1 MVLVQINGYT
11 NTTQY
16 LTFFLWFLFYHFLSV
31 SNWNNILWRVRINL
45 VLWQLAHIFI
55 TSYLSWKGYATT
67 TKNDQSEL
75 LMYTN
80 GCTSFV
86 FYGSSLLVN
95 DAIYNVWWW
104 MFWIPTS
111 HYGSIIF
118 TIFCK
123 IGLWN
128 SVSSK

>member
-1 MVLVQINGYT
+1 MTI
-11 NTTQY
+11 
-16 LTFFLWFLFYHFLSV
+16 SP
-31 SNWNNILWRVRINL
+31 
-45 VLWQLAHIFI
+45 HIHYEL
-55 TSYLSWKGYATT
+55 YLSWKGYATT
-67 TKNDQSEL
+67 TKKDQSEL

-128 SVSSK
+128 SVLNYYSSGPQNRKKLMKLKCFSIDIVYNITNVNLFPLLALSNCA